1 MRRLGELET
10 AIMQVVWSSAGPV
23 TVRGVL
29 GRLDRDPEPAYTT
42 VMTVMDNLHR
52 KGMVVRE
59 RDGRAWAYQSAQ
71 PREDF
76 EAESM
81 ASVLETAADR
91 DATLLSFIGK
101 ISPDELTRLRDL
113 MDSRG
118 EGSRGERP

>member
-10 AIMQVVWSSAGPV
+10 VVMGVLWSAAGPV
-23 TVRGVL
+23 TVREVL
-29 GRLDRDPEPAYTT
+29 RRLDRDPEPAYTT

-59 RDGRAWAYQSAQ
+59 RDGRAWAYQPAQ

-81 ASVLETAADR
+81 ASVLESAADR
-91 DATLLSFIGK
+91 DATLLSFIGR
-101 ISPDELTRLRDL
+101 ITPDELTRLRGL
-113 MDSRG
+113 MDARA
-118 EGSRGERP
+118 EGSREEQP